1 MRLLVIDDNHEITEA
16 ITFYCG
22 TEKDIDCQVV
32 NDGHEGL
39 ERIRNDKFDLILLDV
54 AMPDFSGKDVIESLK
69 QDELIESTNIVIFT
83 ASSNQ
88 RLFDEMKNS
97 GVKEVFKKPCS
108 IDDLAEVI
116 AKYRPA
122 IGK

>member
-1 MRLLVIDDNHEITEA
+1 
-16 ITFYCG
+16 
-22 TEKDIDCQVV
+22 
-32 NDGHEGL
+32 
-39 ERIRNDKFDLILLDV
+39 
-54 AMPDFSGKDVIESLK
+54 
-69 QDELIESTNIVIFT
+69 VIFT

-116 AKYRPA
+116 EKYRLA

>member
-1 MRLLVIDDNHEITEA
+1 MYHRE
-16 ITFYCG
+16 
-22 TEKDIDCQVV
+22 DIDCQAV
-32 NDGHEGL
+32 NDGQEGL
-39 ERIRNDKFDLILLDV
+39 GRIRNDKFDLILLNV
-54 AMPDFSGKDVIESLK
+54 AMLDFSGKDVIESLK
-69 QDELIESTNIVIFT
+69 QDELIDSTNIVIFT

-116 AKYRPA
+116 EKYRPA
-122 IGK
+122 IGE

>member
-1 MRLLVIDDNHEITEA
+1 MEDNLEISEVMTV
-16 ITFYCG
+16 YCG
-22 TEKDIDCQVV
+22 FKKDIDCKVV
-32 NDGHEGL
+32 NSGQEGL

-69 QDELIESTNIVIFT
+69 RDELIDSTNIVIFT

-97 GVKEVFKKPCS
+97 GVKEVFKKPCL

-116 AKYRPA
+116 EKYRPA
-122 IGK
+122 IGE